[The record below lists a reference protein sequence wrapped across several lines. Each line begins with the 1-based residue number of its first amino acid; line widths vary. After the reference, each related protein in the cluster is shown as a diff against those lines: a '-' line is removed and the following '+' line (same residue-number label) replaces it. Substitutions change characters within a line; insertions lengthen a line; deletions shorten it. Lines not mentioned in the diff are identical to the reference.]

1 MAYNTLSRFI
11 NNCLT
16 EKDNQTFNLQKTLTA
31 LIVLSYIG
39 LSVADV
45 ILSKDFEY
53 QQFAMG
59 GAALLGLGG
68 AGIAFQSNSETKP
81 KNDLDR

>member
-1 MAYNTLSRFI
+1 MSRVTKTLARFFT
-11 NNCLT
+11 NCLT
-16 EKDNQTFNLQKTLTA
+16 EKDNATFSLQKTLTA
-31 LIVLSYIG
+31 CMVLTYIA
-39 LSVADV
+39 LSIADV

-59 GAALLGLGG
+59 GAALLGLAG

-81 KNDLDR
+81 KGDG